1 MLQSTSKISN
11 RVEYTMTTL
20 RISTIAMAVGF
31 AISASPL
38 VAQEQPV
45 QADKNIEQISV
56 LGSRVSNRTVTE
68 SSSPIDLIDADTLN
82 KGGFT
87 ELGQSLQAT
96 APSFNFSRTQVS
108 DGSDLFRPA
117 TLRGLQPDQTLVL
130 VNGKRRHNQSI
141 FGLVGTVGA
150 GAAGTDMNAIP
161 LSALK
166 GVEVLRDGAA
176 AQYGSDAIAGVIN
189 LSLNDSTGI
198 TKGYVQMGSTKE
210 GDGDTL
216 SIGLNRGFDISDAG
230 GFINFS
236 AEYRDADGTN
246 RAQRDIGG
254 SSDVPYG
261 TLSDD
266 VRWGQGNADSEFTSL
281 FYNMALPMGDVEL
294 YSFGGYSERSA
305 LGNGFYRNFDAAAK
319 NVTQVYSDGFLPRI
333 YNEAQD
339 ISVAL
344 GLKGDLNTDWSYDVS
359 AVYGENQYDFTS
371 RNTLNAS
378 YAAEYLFNNPN
389 ASDADIAANS
399 GPNGGYSGGFRFDQT
414 TVNADLNGIIDIGTS
429 EPIYLAVGAEYR
441 KENYQIVPGDEAS
454 YACGLANTDTSY
466 PAVNDVSQ
474 FAECG
479 FQAYNGL
486 RPEASNKQG
495 RESYAIYIDAETMVT
510 DEWNISAALRYE
522 DFSDAGD
529 DLIGKIAS
537 RYEFSDDFAVRGAL
551 STGFRAP
558 SLQQSAYTAYTTNLG
573 AGGVLEQSFIAT
585 AGSEFPAALGV
596 ESLALESSENIGFG
610 FVYDV
615 SSELSLTVDFYHTA
629 IEDRI
634 TLGSFLSASDVAFS
648 PDAVAALAKTG
659 ADQAAYFSNSVDST
673 TKGVDIIAS
682 YRTDL
687 YDGNF
692 SATFAGN
699 LNTTEI
705 DNVNAPAGIP
715 QSIALDDIQRSFLT
729 NGQPGERG
737 TLTFDYQRD
746 AISTML
752 RFNYFG
758 ETDVK
763 YFGNDHIGLPNEL
776 SPTGEFKATSVV
788 ESAVLVDV
796 NVGYELNESLTL
808 NMGVDNLFDVT
819 PDELGQDEALDFI
832 TNQAF
837 KYPVRALPYGFDGM
851 TYYAKVSFSF

>member
-1 MLQSTSKISN
+1 
-11 RVEYTMTTL
+11 MTTHSFSML
-20 RISTIAMAVGF
+20 AIAVSVAV
-31 AISASPL
+31 SATSL
-38 VAQEQPV
+38 QAAEQATDV

-56 LGSRVSNRTVTE
+56 LGSRVANRTATE

-130 VNGKRRHNQSI
+130 INGKRRHNQSI
-141 FGLVGTVGA
+141 FGLNGTVGA

-189 LSLNDSTGI
+189 LSLNDSTGV
-198 TKGYVQMGSTKE
+198 TTGYVQAGSTGE
-210 GDGDTL
+210 GDGDTI
-216 SIGLNRGFDISDAG
+216 SIGLNRGFDLGDEG

-236 AEYRDADGTN
+236 AEYRNADGTN
-246 RAQRDIGG
+246 RAERDTGG
-254 SSDVPYG
+254 SLDVPAG

-281 FYNMALPMGDVEL
+281 FYNMALPLGDTEL
-294 YSFGGYSERSA
+294 YSFGGYSNRTA
-305 LGNGFYRNFDAAAK
+305 LGNGFYRNYNQAAK
-319 NVTQVYSDGFLPRI
+319 NVVQVYSDGFLPRI
-333 YNEAQD
+333 DNEAED
-339 ISVAL
+339 ISFAV
-344 GLKGDLNTDWSYDVS
+344 GLRGELNPDWGYDVS
-359 AVYGENQYDFTS
+359 AVYGENSYDFTS
-371 RNTLNAS
+371 KNTLNAS
-378 YAAEYLFNNPN
+378 YAAEYVANNPN
-389 ASDADIAANS
+389 ASDADIAANA
-399 GPNGGYSGGFRFDQT
+399 GPRGGYSGGFRFDQA
-414 TVNADLNGIIDIGTS
+414 TVNADLNGVVNIGRS
-429 EPIYLAVGAEYR
+429 EPVYVSVGAEYR
-441 KENYQIVPGDEAS
+441 KENYQIVPGEEAS

-466 PAVNDVSQ
+466 PAVNDDSV

-486 RPEASNKQG
+486 RPEASNKES
-495 RESYAIYIDAETMVT
+495 RDSYAFYVNAETLLT
-510 DEWNISAALRYE
+510 DTWQVSTALRYE

-529 DLIGKIAS
+529 DIIGKLAT
-537 RYEFSDDFAVRGAL
+537 RYEISDDFAVRGAI
-551 STGFRAP
+551 SSGFRAP

-573 AGGVLEQSFIAT
+573 AGGVLLQSFTAT
-585 AGSEFPAALGV
+585 AGSDFPSALGV
-596 ESLALESSENIGFG
+596 DNLGLESSENLSAG
-610 FVYDV
+610 FVYNV
-615 SSELSLTVDFYHTA
+615 SSELSLTVDFYHVE
-629 IEDRI
+629 IKDRI
-634 TLGSFLSASDVAFS
+634 TLGSLMSADDVAFS
-648 PDAVAALAKTG
+648 PAAVAALNATG
-659 ADQAAYFSNSVDST
+659 AQQANYFSNSVDST

-699 LNTTEI
+699 INDTEI
-705 DNVNAPAGIP
+705 DNVNAPEGIP
-715 QSIALDDIQRSFLT
+715 ESIALDDLQRSFLT
-729 NGQPGERG
+729 DGQPGERA
-737 TLTFDYQRD
+737 TLTFEYDRGD
-746 AISTML
+746 FNSML
-752 RFNYFG
+752 RFNYYG

-763 YFGNDHIGLPNEL
+763 YFGNDHIGLPDEL
-776 SPTGEFKATSVV
+776 SPTGEFKDTSTV
-788 ESAVLVDV
+788 ESAVLVDI
-796 NVGYELNESLTL
+796 NVGYQLTDELMLSA
-808 NMGVDNLFDVT
+808 GIDNIFDVT
-819 PDELGQDEALDFI
+819 PDELGEDEALDFI

-851 TYYAKVSFSF
+851 TYYAKLSFSF

>member
-1 MLQSTSKISN
+1 MATFRINTL
-11 RVEYTMTTL
+11 TMAIGLAVSATTVQ
-20 RISTIAMAVGF
+20 AEQ
-31 AISASPL
+31 
-38 VAQEQPV
+38 AQQV
-45 QADKNIEQISV
+45 QADTNIEQISV
-56 LGSRVSNRTVTE
+56 LGSRVSNRTATE

-130 VNGKRRHNQSI
+130 INGKRRHNQSI

-161 LSALK
+161 MSALK

-198 TKGYVQMGSTKE
+198 TTGYVQAGSTGE
-210 GDGDTL
+210 GDGDTVSL
-216 SIGLNRGFDISDAG
+216 GLNRGFDIGSEG
-230 GFINFS
+230 GFINLS

-246 RAQRDIGG
+246 RAERDIGG
-254 SSDVPYG
+254 SEDVPYG

-266 VRWGQGNADSEFTSL
+266 VRWGQGNSASEFTSL
-281 FYNMALPMGDVEL
+281 FYNMALPMGNTEL
-294 YSFGGYSERSA
+294 YSFGGYSERTA
-305 LGNGFYRNFDAAAK
+305 LGNGFYRNYDEATK

-339 ISVAL
+339 ISLAL
-344 GLKGDLNTDWSYDVS
+344 GVKGEINTDWGYDVS

-371 RNTLNAS
+371 RNTINAS
-378 YAAEYLFNNPN
+378 YAAEYVFNNPD
-389 ASDADIAANS
+389 ASDAEIVANS

-414 TVNADLNGIIDIGTS
+414 TVNADINGIIDIGRS
-429 EPIYLAVGAEYR
+429 EPIYLSFGAEYR
-441 KENYQIVPGDEAS
+441 KENYQIVPGEEAS
-454 YACGLANTDTSY
+454 YACGFANMDTSY
-466 PAVNDVSQ
+466 PSVNDPSQ

-486 RPEASNKQG
+486 RPEASNKQS
-495 RESYAIYIDAETMVT
+495 RDSYAFYIDAETMLT
-510 DEWNISAALRYE
+510 DAWNISAAMRYE

-529 DLIGKIAS
+529 DLIGKLAT
-537 RYEFSDDFAVRGAL
+537 RYEFNDDFAIRGAV

-585 AGSEFPAALGV
+585 SGSAFPVALGV
-596 ESLALESSENIGFG
+596 ESLELESSENLSFG

-629 IEDRI
+629 IKDRI

-648 PDAVAALAKTG
+648 PAAVAALAETG

-673 TKGVDIIAS
+673 TQGVDIIAS

-687 YDGNF
+687 YDGSF

-699 LNTTEI
+699 LNSTKI
-705 DNVNAPAGIP
+705 DDVNAPAGIP
-715 QSIALDDIQRSFLT
+715 ENIALDDIQRSFLT
-729 NGQPGERG
+729 DGQPGERG
-737 TLTFDYQRD
+737 TLTFDYERD
-746 AISTML
+746 AMSAML

-758 ETDVK
+758 KTDVK
-763 YFGNDHIGLPNEL
+763 YFGNDHIGLPDEL
-776 SPTGEFKATSVV
+776 SPTGEFKDTSVV

-796 NVGYELNESLTL
+796 NFGYQLTESLTL
-808 NMGVDNLFDVT
+808 NVGVDNLFDVT
-819 PDELGQDEALDFI
+819 PDELGEDEVLDFI
-832 TNQAF
+832 TNQGF

-851 TYYAKVSFSF
+851 AYYAKVSFSF